1 MNEKQL
7 QQLEKDSIYTIRV
20 NPDIKDQVVSGYL
33 NELCR
38 VVKKEVRKS
47 EVIVCVMNKK
57 I

>member
-38 VVKKEVRKS
+38 VVKKEVKKD
-47 EVIVCVMNKK
+47 EVMVIV
-57 I
+57 IRI

>member
-7 QQLEKDSIYTIRV
+7 QQLEKNSIYTIRV

>member
-20 NPDIKDQVVSGYL
+20 NPNIKDQVVSGYL

-38 VVKKEVRKS
+38 VVKKEVKQKKLV
-47 EVIVCVMNKK
+47 VIVITEK
-57 I
+57 

>member
-38 VVKKEVRKS
+38 VVKKEVKKD
-47 EVIVCVMNKK
+47 EVMVRVIR

>member
-7 QQLEKDSIYTIRV
+7 QQLEKDSIYIMKV
-20 NPDIKDQVVSGYL
+20 SPDIKDQVVSGYL

-38 VVKKEVRKS
+38 VVKKEVKRS
-47 EVIVCVMNKK
+47 GVMIMVIK

>member
-33 NELCR
+33 NELYR
-38 VVKKEVRKS
+38 VVKKEVKKD
-47 EVIVCVMNKK
+47 ELMVIV
-57 I
+57 IRI

>member
-7 QQLEKDSIYTIRV
+7 QQLEKDSIYTMRV

-38 VVKKEVRKS
+38 VVKKEVKKD
-47 EVIVCVMNKK
+47 ELMVIV
-57 I
+57 IRI

>member
-33 NELCR
+33 NELNK
-38 VVKKEVRKS
+38 VIKTNVKNKEL
-47 EVIVCVMNKK
+47 VILVIKT
-57 I
+57 

>member
-33 NELCR
+33 NGLCR
-38 VVKKEVRKS
+38 VVKKEVRKR
-47 EVIVCVMNKK
+47 EVVVIVTKMD
-57 I
+57 

>member
-20 NPDIKDQVVSGYL
+20 NPDIKEQVVSGYL

-38 VVKKEVRKS
+38 VVKKEVKRDGLVVM
-47 EVIVCVMNKK
+47 VIK

>member
-7 QQLEKDSIYTIRV
+7 QQLEKESIYTMRV
-20 NPDIKDQVVSGYL
+20 NPDIKEQVVSGYL

-38 VVKKEVRKS
+38 VVKKEVRKK
-47 EVIVCVMNKK
+47 EVVVLVIK

>member
-20 NPDIKDQVVSGYL
+20 NPDIKDQVVTGYL
-33 NELCR
+33 NELYK
-38 VVKKEVRKS
+38 VVKKEVKKD
-47 EVIVCVMNKK
+47 EVMVTVIR

>member
-7 QQLEKDSIYTIRV
+7 QQLEKDSIYMMRV

-38 VVKKEVRKS
+38 VVKREVKQKEILVL
-47 EVIVCVMNKK
+47 VIKN
-57 I
+57 

>member
-7 QQLEKDSIYTIRV
+7 QQLEKDSIYIIRV

-38 VVKKEVRKS
+38 VVKKEVRNK
-47 EVIVCVMNKK
+47 EIVVIVRK
-57 I
+57 

>member
-33 NELCR
+33 NELCK
-38 VVKKEVRKS
+38 VVKKEVKRNKMII
-47 EVIVCVMNKK
+47 IVKK
-57 I
+57 E

>member
-38 VVKKEVRKS
+38 VVKKEVKKD
-47 EVIVCVMNKK
+47 ELMVIV
-57 I
+57 IRI

>member
-7 QQLEKDSIYTIRV
+7 QQLEKDSIYIIRV

-38 VVKKEVRKS
+38 VVKKEMKRS
-47 EVIVCVMNKK
+47 EVVIMVIKT
-57 I
+57 

>member
-38 VVKKEVRKS
+38 VVKKEVRNK
-47 EVIVCVMNKK
+47 EIVVIVIK
-57 I
+57 

>member
-7 QQLEKDSIYTIRV
+7 QQLEKDSIYTMRV
-20 NPDIKDQVVSGYL
+20 NPDIKEQVVSGYL

-38 VVKKEVRKS
+38 VVKKEVKRDGLVVM
-47 EVIVCVMNKK
+47 VIK